1 MSAHSQ
7 AVSMQHT
14 GLDTTPGAYAV
25 TGFDAAGFAAGIK
38 KNGAP
43 DMALVASRV
52 PCRAAGVFTQNA
64 FPAAPVNYDRRLLDF
79 NPEAVHAIVVNAG
92 CANACTGAEGEA
104 NARRTAELVALYMGA
119 HEHSVF
125 VMSTGVI
132 GVQLPMAKIEAGVPK
147 LVEELSPDGWPFA
160 ATAIMTTDTRPKLV
174 TRTAQVGDCQVRCT
188 GIAKGAGMIHPNMAT
203 MLSAIVTDAFVA
215 QPVLQAA
222 LLSAANISFNRISI
236 DGDTSTNDTVLLLA
250 NGLADN
256 EEIVET
262 SGELYAA
269 FLGML
274 TEVCT
279 ELAQAV
285 VRDGEGVTRF
295 VSIHVRGAASDEAA
309 HMAANTVAT
318 SPLVK
323 TAFFGGDANWGRIL
337 AAVGRSGIEVDPKR
351 AALYI
356 DGGPSAGTRLGKLQ
370 LVAGG
375 TPLPYSEEQAT
386 ALFAQPEID
395 VHVELDLGEGQAT
408 VWTSDLSYDYV
419 RINGD
424 YRT

>member
-1 MSAHSQ
+1 
-7 AVSMQHT
+7 V
-14 GLDTTPGAYAV
+14 D
-25 TGFDAAGFAAGIK
+25 
-38 KNGAP
+38 
-43 DMALVASRV
+43 
-52 PCRAAGVFTQNA
+52 
-64 FPAAPVNYDRRLLDF
+64 
-79 NPEAVHAIVVNAG
+79 
-92 CANACTGAEGEA
+92 
-104 NARRTAELVALYMGA
+104 
-119 HEHSVF
+119 
-125 VMSTGVI
+125 
-132 GVQLPMAKIEAGVPK
+132 
-147 LVEELSPDGWPFA
+147 ELSPDGWQAA

-174 TRTAQVGDCQVRCT
+174 TRTAQIGDRQVRCT

-222 LLSAANISFNRISI
+222 LLAAADVSFNRISI

-256 EEIVET
+256 VEIVEAH
-262 SGELYAA
+262 GELYEP
-269 FLGML
+269 FLAML
-274 TEVCT
+274 TGVCT

-295 VSIHVRGAASDEAA
+295 VAIHVHGAASDEAA
-309 HMAANTVAT
+309 HIAANTVAT

-337 AAVGRSGIEVDPKR
+337 AAVGRSGIQVDPKR

-356 DGGPSAGTRLGKLQ
+356 DGGPDAATRLGELQ

-375 TPLPYSEEQAT
+375 TPLSYSEEQAT
-386 ALFAQPEID
+386 AIFAQPEID
-395 VHVELDLGEGQAT
+395 VRIELDLGDGQST

>member
-1 MSAHSQ
+1 
-7 AVSMQHT
+7 MQHT

-25 TGFDAAGFAAGIK
+25 MGFDAAGFAAGIK

-79 NPEAVHAIVVNAG
+79 NTEAVHAIVVNAG
-92 CANACTGAEGEA
+92 CANACTGVEGEA

-119 HEHSVF
+119 HDHSVF

-132 GVQLPMAKIEAGVPK
+132 GVQLPMAKIEASVPK
-147 LVEELSPDGWPFA
+147 LVEELSPDGWPSA

-222 LLSAANISFNRISI
+222 LLAAANISFNRISI

-356 DGGPSAGTRLGKLQ
+356 DGGPSAGTRLGELQ

-395 VHVELDLGEGQAT
+395 VRVELDLGEGQAT